1 MMHENMQSVSSADID
16 ARIGFIRRTY
26 AHLLGAMV
34 AFIGLE
40 AGLFMVGVDDMI
52 APMMMGSGFSWLIV
66 LGLFMLV
73 GHIANRWAMSDTSV
87 AMQYAGL
94 GLYVVAEAILFLPL
108 LFIAVNYS
116 DPSVIPYAGG
126 TTLVVFAA
134 LTVMV
139 FATKKDFSFMRGA
152 LTIFGVLAMVAIGAS
167 LIFGF
172 SLGLWF
178 SIAMVGLA
186 SGYILYYTSNVLHHY
201 RTDQHV
207 AASLALFSAVAL
219 LFWYILRIFMAR
231 E

>member
-1 MMHENMQSVSSADID
+1 MMQNMESVSTADID
-16 ARIGFIRRTY
+16 ARVRFIRRTY
-26 AHLLGAMV
+26 AHLLGAVV
-34 AFIGLE
+34 AFVGLE
-40 AGLFMVGVDDMI
+40 FGLFAVGFDQMI
-52 APMMMGSGFSWLIV
+52 APLMMGSGFSWLIV

-73 GHIANRWAMSDTSV
+73 GHVANRWALSDTSV

-94 GLYVVAEAILFLPL
+94 GLYVVAESVLFLPL

-116 DPSVIPYAGG
+116 DATVIPYAGA

-139 FATKKDFSFMRGA
+139 FATKKDFSFLRGG
-152 LTIFGVLAMVAIGAS
+152 LTIAGVLAMVVIGAG
-167 LIFGF
+167 LLFGF

-178 SIAMVGLA
+178 SVAMVGL
-186 SGYILYYTSNVLHHY
+186 SGGYILYYTSNVLHHY

-219 LFWYILRIFMAR
+219 LFWYVLRIFMGR
-231 E
+231 D